1 MENLVYLV
9 VGLLIGVAF
18 GVTVGWALWR
28 KIPAIRP
35 NLVSDQVV
43 CGACRSPI
51 LGPPLKVVLTDHD
64 AFKVFRCNQCGTVV
78 TSPLPK

>member
-9 VGLLIGVAF
+9 VGLLIGGAF

-35 NLVSDQVV
+35 NPAKDQVV

-51 LGPPLKVVLTDHD
+51 MEPPLKVVLTDT
-64 AFKVFRCNQCGTVV
+64 ASFRYFKCRQCGTDV
-78 TSPLPK
+78 TAPI